1 MQESQA
7 LLRLQEIDLELMR
20 LNAQLN
26 AMPQQKK
33 LTAIKAAEKNL
44 AGKLKTILG
53 QRKDAEIDLEDNEA
67 AHQKTVNRVSE
78 VQAEAQ
84 DRAQD
89 FRGVRDLEAHLTAL
103 AKQLEKIEFKHRELE
118 SNLERL
124 LKAEQNANDLAK
136 KLSDEKAAQQES
148 YERQSADIMARV
160 RVLAAERKAVLADI
174 SDDVQQRYAAAAKRF
189 GGLAVERL
197 VGNMPTTC
205 RVKLQQGIFGELM
218 RGPIITQ
225 CPYCHRILI
234 TEGALAN
241 E

>member
-7 LLRLQEIDLELMR
+7 LLRLQDIDIELMR

-33 LTAIKAAEKNL
+33 LAAIKAAERNL
-44 AGKLKTILG
+44 SGKLKTIIG
-53 QRKDAEIDLEDNEA
+53 QRKDAEIDLDDNEA
-67 AHQKTVNRVSE
+67 AHQKTVDRVSE
-78 VQAEAQ
+78 VQADAQ
-84 DRAQD
+84 ERAQD
-89 FRGVRDLEAHLTAL
+89 FRGIRDLEAHLTAL

-118 SNLERL
+118 ANLEKL
-124 LKAEQNANDLAK
+124 LKAEQNANDLAR
-136 KLSDEKAAQQES
+136 KLQEERKVQQES

-160 RVLAAERKAVLADI
+160 RVLAAERKDVMGYI
-174 SDDVQQRYAAAAKRF
+174 SDEVSQRYVKAAKRF

-197 VGNMPTTC
+197 RGNMPTTC

-218 RGPIITQ
+218 RGPIITE
-225 CPYCHRILI
+225 CPYCHRMLV

>member
-1 MQESQA
+1 MTESHA

-20 LNAQLN
+20 LNAQLK

-33 LTAIKAAEKNL
+33 LVAIQAAEKNL
-44 AGKLKTILG
+44 AGKLKAIVG
-53 QRKDAEIDLEDNEA
+53 QRKDAEIDLDDNEA
-67 AHQKTVNRVSE
+67 AQLKTKDRVSE

-84 DRAQD
+84 QRAQD

-103 AKQLEKIEFKHRELE
+103 AKQLEKLEYKHRELE
-118 SNLERL
+118 SNLEKL
-124 LKAEQNANDLAK
+124 MKAEQNANDLAA
-136 KLSDEKAAQQES
+136 KLNDERAVQQES

-174 SDDVQQRYAAAAKRF
+174 SQDVADKYAKAAKRF

-197 VGNMPTTC
+197 RGNMPTTC

-218 RGPIITQ
+218 RGPIITE
-225 CPYCHRILI
+225 CPYCHRMLV
-234 TEGALAN
+234 TEGALVD

>member
-174 SDDVQQRYAAAAKRF
+174 SDDVQQRYDAAAKRF

-218 RGPIITQ
+218 RGPLITQ

>member
-1 MQESQA
+1 MQETQA

-33 LTAIKAAEKNL
+33 LAAIKAAEKNL

-67 AHQKTVNRVSE
+67 AHQKTLNRVSE